1 MKSRT
6 TLCSLALLALL
17 GSTSSS
23 LTVLANTQTTTSEAT
38 TTTVAPTTT
47 ELPTTSLT
55 TGTVSQA
62 PTLPNTTVTTTT
74 ETTTVENPTT
84 TTVDP
89 TTLETMFE
97 KGIPVTESATSIA
110 KGDDYPAYLKNIP
123 YYSYTVDPW
132 SYYHRQCTSFV
143 AFRLT
148 QTNKFNDVRMFGNAT
163 VWGTNAK
170 KRGYTVNNKPA
181 HGSVAW
187 FSGGHVAWVSDVR
200 GAYVEVEEYNVPF
213 NSGKYS
219 KRVIPIKSVTGFI
232 HFKDLKPKKK
242 VATQSVSLS
251 KSSHT
256 LTAGAS
262 FTLSAT
268 VKPDNATNKAVR
280 WISSN
285 KKVATVANGKVTALS
300 PGQVTITA
308 VTASGSKKATAKVTV
323 KKAKPAPVYRLY
335 HSGTK
340 RHFYTK
346 NLKEANTLKTRGWNF
361 EGQKFITAGSG
372 RPVYRLYHSQLRQH
386 LYTTSKIEYDTLSTR
401 GWAAE
406 GIAWFSAGKKPV
418 YRLYHSGL
426 QIHLYTTD
434 KNEVNTLTKRGWKN
448 EKVAFFIK

>member
-1 MKSRT
+1 MKSRK

-17 GSTSSS
+17 GSTNSS

-89 TTLETMFE
+89 ATLETMFE

-232 HFKDLKPKKK
+232 HFKDLKPGKQ
-242 VATQSVSLS
+242 VATQGVSLNKTAHTIS
-251 KSSHT
+251 AGSS
-256 LTAGAS
+256 
-262 FTLSAT
+262 FNLSAT
-268 VKPDNATNKAVR
+268 VKPTNASNKAVK
-280 WISSN
+280 WTSSN
-285 KKVATVANGKVTALS
+285 PKIATVSNGKVTAIA
-300 PGQVTITA
+300 PGQATIT
-308 VTASGSKKATAKVTV
+308 VITASGSKKATAKITV
-323 KKAKPAPVYRLY
+323 QKAKPAPVYRLY
-335 HSGTK
+335 NSGTK

-346 NLKEANTLKTRGWNF
+346 NQNEANTLKTRGWNF
-361 EGQKFITAGSG
+361 EGQKFLAAGSG
-372 RPVYRLYHSQLRQH
+372 TPVYRLYHPQVKQH
-386 LYTTSKIEYDTLSTR
+386 LYTTNKNEYDILSTR
-401 GWAAE
+401 GWTPE
-406 GIAWFSAGKKPV
+406 GIAWFSAGKKPI
-418 YRLYHSGL
+418 YRLYHTGL
-426 QIHLYTTD
+426 KIHLYTTD
-434 KNEVNTLTKRGWKN
+434 KNEVNTLVKRGWRN
-448 EKVAFFIK
+448 EKIAFYAQ